1 MTVVETGQ
9 FMNSANRLMS
19 ESERQELITWIA
31 GNPES
36 GSIMPETG
44 GVRKMRWAAKGKGK
58 RGGVRVIYYWRH
70 ERLPLFLL
78 DMYAK
83 NVKANLTAA
92 ERNAIKKRIPI
103 LIGQYDNRRV
113 Q

>member
-1 MTVVETGQ
+1 MTVVETSQ
-9 FMNSANRLMS
+9 FMGAATRLMS
-19 ESERQELITWIA
+19 ESERVELIAWVA
-31 GNPES
+31 ANPES

-44 GVRKMRWAAKGKGK
+44 GVRKMRWAGKGKGK
-58 RGGVRVIYYWRH
+58 RGGVRVIYHYRH
-70 ERLPLFLL
+70 DHLPLFLL

-92 ERNAIKKRIPI
+92 ERNAIKKRIPV
-103 LIGQYDNRRV
+103 LVEQYEKRRV

>member
-1 MTVVETGQ
+1 MTVVETSQ
-9 FMNSANRLMS
+9 FMDSASRLMS
-19 ESERQELITWIA
+19 ESERGELIAWVA
-31 GNPES
+31 ANPES

-44 GVRKMRWAAKGKGK
+44 GVRKMRWAGKGKGK
-58 RGGVRVIYYWRH
+58 RGGVRVIYYYRH
-70 ERLPLFLL
+70 ERVPLFLL

-103 LIGQYDNRRV
+103 LVDQYEKRRV